1 MHFGGMNYRGMALAR
16 LGLAPFTIAI
26 IVLFQFC
33 IPSLMYMW
41 NIIITGVTMF
51 VIVML
56 SLPGFVVYKLAT
68 SIHGREKARR
78 DKKQKKL
85 ESRRR

>member
-1 MHFGGMNYRGMALAR
+1 MVEFKDPNSPMEEGFDNRVFIV
-16 LGLAPFTIAI
+16 PAI
-26 IVLFQFC
+26 I
-33 IPSLMYMW
+33 
-41 NIIITGVTMF
+41 IIGLI
-51 VIVML
+51 
-56 SLPGFVVYKLAT
+56 GFVVYKLAT